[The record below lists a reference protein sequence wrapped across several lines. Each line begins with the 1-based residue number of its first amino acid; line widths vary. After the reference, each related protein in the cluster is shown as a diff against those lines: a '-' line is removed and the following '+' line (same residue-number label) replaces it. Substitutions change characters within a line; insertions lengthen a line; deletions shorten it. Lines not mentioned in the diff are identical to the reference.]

1 MFIYRLTQTGLVLT
15 CWSTLEEARDVLQ
28 LGDVVL
34 PVVAVLG
41 QQREVLQ
48 VLSAGVAWVQF
59 VELSEHHPPRANLL
73 LSELDARDR
82 FSAGTENM
90 IIQIKQEFSG
100 TEGYDSRVPRGNV
113 YPDIDVCL
121 FKILCV

>member
-1 MFIYRLTQTGLVLT
+1 MFFYRRTQTGLVLT

-41 QQREVLQ
+41 QQGEVLQ
-48 VLSAGVAWVQF
+48 VLSAGVARVQF

-73 LSELDARDR
+73 LRELDARDR
-82 FSAGTENM
+82 FSAGTE
-90 IIQIKQEFSG
+90 
-100 TEGYDSRVPRGNV
+100 T
-113 YPDIDVCL
+113 
-121 FKILCV
+121 